1 MRLAKRAQRRRE
13 READRV
19 EVQLKLPKPVAEK
32 LAVARNGKSFVAWL
46 EAALDRAIVR
56 VADYPQL
63 CDVMWSRRDR
73 LIRGEE
79 ALQLYERNWRFID
92 VDRLTPKERQ
102 LIERLKIEY
111 GNGELNT

>member
-1 MRLAKRAQRRRE
+1 MRLAKRAQRERE
-13 READRV
+13 RVAHLV

-32 LAVARNGKSFVAWL
+32 LAVARKGKNFVAWL
-46 EAALDRAIVR
+46 DAALDRAIVR

-63 CDVMWSRRDR
+63 SDLTWSRRDP
-73 LIRGEE
+73 LIPAQE
-79 ALQLYERNWRFID
+79 ALRLYERNWRFID
-92 VDRLTPKERQ
+92 VARLTPQEQQ